1 MLSNPYR
8 VFLHQVLEAFF
19 QIKKKK
25 NGLMSKER
33 RLEIQV
39 EKGGWTFLA

>member
-25 NGLMSKER
+25 K
-33 RLEIQV
+33 
-39 EKGGWTFLA
+39 WTDEQGEEA